1 MSRCSLNDGRCNWKD
16 DKQHNGSNQRRWTTT
31 PSLNKNLFSKQWNDP
46 QLNKRKVKQLKAIQS
61 SQHFT
66 WIWISEK
73 ATHWTRNSLKKEP
86 WGSHDCLALQ
96 QPCFGQKDPREA
108 WCLKRRRERSTQR
121 WVMSSREST
130 GAPGQPQQQGGSPQ
144 RPKTLKR
151 GLENNP
157 WQPGEPNLRPK
168 DSLDTSLHG
177 GRRFHEGC
185 DSQRRRHTDTLIK
198 SSKEVQKEIQLTL
211 SLGIFGWLRWS
222 VCWWWSE
229 HGTPLNPQTP
239 LLGSSDSQ
247 N

>member
-1 MSRCSLNDGRCNWKD
+1 MKWSAIKQKESQALESNPKQSTFHLNLDLWKG
-16 DKQHNGSNQRRWTTT
+16 NMY
-31 PSLNKNLFSKQWNDP
+31 
-46 QLNKRKVKQLKAIQS
+46 
-61 SQHFT
+61 
-66 WIWISEK
+66 
-73 ATHWTRNSLKKEP
+73 THWTWNSLKKEP
-86 WGSHDCLALQ
+86 WGSHDCLALW

-108 WCLKRRRERSTQR
+108 WCLERRRERSTQK
-121 WVMSSREST
+121 WIMSSREST

-168 DSLDTSLHG
+168 DSLDISLHG
-177 GRRFHEGC
+177 ERRFHEGR

-222 VCWWWSE
+222 VCWR
-229 HGTPLNPQTP
+229 
-239 LLGSSDSQ
+239 
-247 N
+247 